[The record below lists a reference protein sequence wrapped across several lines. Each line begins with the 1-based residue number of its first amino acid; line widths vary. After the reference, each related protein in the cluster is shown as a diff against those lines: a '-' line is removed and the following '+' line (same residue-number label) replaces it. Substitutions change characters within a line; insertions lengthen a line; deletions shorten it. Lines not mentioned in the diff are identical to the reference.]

1 MKEQY
6 KIFCDTYLQTFNAS
20 ISYAKA
26 FPLAK
31 EGTCMVNGCKL
42 LKRQEI
48 QEYLKERFKELGKE
62 NIAKIEEILEY
73 YTKGVRG
80 ELKEEVVVTEM
91 VGDGLS
97 ETKIVM
103 KQIAIKDRT
112 RCAELLMKRLELVE
126 EDRQDNTFRVEL
138 VNAQDE

>member
-1 MKEQY
+1 M
-6 KIFCDTYLQTFNAS
+6 
-20 ISYAKA
+20 
-26 FPLAK
+26 
-31 EGTCMVNGCKL
+31 
-42 LKRQEI
+42 
-48 QEYLKERFKELGKE
+48 
-62 NIAKIEEILEY
+62 
-73 YTKGVRG
+73 
-80 ELKEEVVVTEM
+80 KEEVVVTEM

-138 VNAQDE
+138 VNAQNE

>member
-20 ISYAKA
+20 TSYAKA
-26 FPLAK
+26 FPAAK

-126 EDRQDNTFRVEL
+126 EDRQDNTFRIEL
-138 VNAQDE
+138 VNAQNE

>member
-1 MKEQY
+1 
-6 KIFCDTYLQTFNAS
+6 
-20 ISYAKA
+20 
-26 FPLAK
+26 
-31 EGTCMVNGCKL
+31 
-42 LKRQEI
+42 
-48 QEYLKERFKELGKE
+48 
-62 NIAKIEEILEY
+62 
-73 YTKGVRG
+73 
-80 ELKEEVVVTEM
+80 M

-97 ETKIVM
+97 ETKIAL